1 MRSVLKELNEIG
13 IALSSE
19 SDINRLLELILQK
32 AKALSHADNGTLYL
46 LTPDNRLKFA
56 LIQSTS
62 LKINMGGTTG
72 IPIPMAPV
80 KMYDKQ
86 GVPNDKR
93 LVVSAALHKE
103 SINVRNIYETSDFD
117 FSGTKSFD
125 KLKNYRSIS
134 VLVVPLKNHENEVLG
149 VLHLVNAQNTQGE
162 VIPFSKEIQHFVESL
177 ASQAAISIEKQRLI
191 NEQRSLLDGMIKMI
205 ALAIDAKSPHTS
217 NHCQAI
223 PVLTEM
229 LARAA
234 CKQQEGYF
242 QHFNL
247 NDDEWY
253 ELKVASWLHDCG
265 KLTTPLSILEK
276 STKLQMVYDGIEHI
290 RTRMELLARDAEIDY
305 LKGKIT
311 RKEYKSKQTQY
322 KNDFRFLKTL
332 NKGSENISDAR
343 ITHLQHI
350 ASYTFKYRLSSDTSH
365 HPFLSKQELM
375 NLSIRQG
382 TLNAE
387 ERRIINN
394 HMQVTIDML
403 NSLPLPKY
411 LRRVPEYA
419 GGHHEKMD
427 GSGFPKGLT
436 REDMSIPARMMAIAD
451 IFEALTA
458 HDRPYKKP
466 KTLSQSLAI
475 MEKMKENHH
484 IDPDI
489 FDLFIKEKI
498 YLKYAKKFLRKSQI
512 DVG

>member
-1 MRSVLKELNEIG
+1 MRSTLKELNEIG

-32 AKALSHADNGTLYL
+32 ARALSHADNGTLYL
-46 LTPDNRLKFA
+46 LTPDNRLKFT

-93 LVVSAALHKE
+93 LVVSAALHKK

-117 FSGTKSFD
+117 FTGTKAFD

-149 VLHLVNAQNTQGE
+149 VLHLVNAHNAQHE
-162 VIPFSKEIQHFVESL
+162 VIPFSKDIQHFVESL
-177 ASQAAISIEKQRLI
+177 ASQAAIALDKQRLI
-191 NEQRSLLDGMIKMI
+191 NEQKALLDGMIKMV

-229 LARAA
+229 LAKAA
-234 CKQQEGYF
+234 CKQSDGYF
-242 QHFNL
+242 KHFNL

-265 KLTTPLSILEK
+265 KLTTPLSILDK
-276 STKLQMVYDGIEHI
+276 STKLQMVYDGIDHI
-290 RTRMELLARDAEIDY
+290 KTRMELLARDAEISY

-311 RKEYKSKQTQY
+311 RKEYKNTLARYKQ
-322 KNDFRFLKTL
+322 DIRFLKAL
-332 NKGSENISDAR
+332 NKGSEDVSDEKIAY
-343 ITHLQHI
+343 LQDI
-350 ASYTFKYRLSSDTSH
+350 AGYQYKSQLSNHTTPLS
-365 HPFLSKQELM
+365 FLTKQELM
-375 NLSIRQG
+375 NLSIRRG

-403 NSLPLPKY
+403 NSLPLPKH

-436 REDMSIPARMMAIAD
+436 RDEMSIPARMMAIAD
-451 IFEALTA
+451 IFEALTS

-466 KTLSQSLAI
+466 KTLSETLAI
-475 MEKMKENHH
+475 MEKMKQNQH

-498 YLKYAKKFLRKSQI
+498 YLKYAKKFLKKSQI
-512 DVG
+512 DVA